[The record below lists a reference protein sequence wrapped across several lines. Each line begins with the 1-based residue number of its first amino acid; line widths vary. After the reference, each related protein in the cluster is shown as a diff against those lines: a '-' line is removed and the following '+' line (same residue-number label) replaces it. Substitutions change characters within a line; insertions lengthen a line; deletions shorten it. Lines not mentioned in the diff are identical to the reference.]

1 MKINVLGSGHMGKQ
15 ICSLFVVLGHEVK
28 IWQNSSENLDVFI
41 DREINKIE
49 KQFILKSTG
58 KYSTINNLKDLDEN
72 FTIESVTEDVL
83 IKKKIIGQLN
93 FKKNI
98 FSNTSSLI
106 LSEIGENINGFHFMN
121 PITLPLIELCK
132 KKDFSEDLLNELL
145 DSLKKIS
152 YEIINVE
159 EKSGFLVNRIL
170 FKEISYFF
178 YLYEVEKTS
187 INDLKKIYKIISNNT
202 DPLKMINMIGID
214 TSLSILK
221 NLNKHDKNTYVPKIL
236 SESVEK
242 GILGYKNK
250 KILKL

>member
-83 IKKKIIGQLN
+83 IKQKIIGQLN

-132 KKDFSEDLLNELL
+132 KK
-145 DSLKKIS
+145 K
-152 YEIINVE
+152 
-159 EKSGFLVNRIL
+159 L
-170 FKEISYFF
+170 F
-178 YLYEVEKTS
+178 
-187 INDLKKIYKIISNNT
+187 
-202 DPLKMINMIGID
+202 
-214 TSLSILK
+214 
-221 NLNKHDKNTYVPKIL
+221 
-236 SESVEK
+236 
-242 GILGYKNK
+242 
-250 KILKL
+250 